1 MVLIVRDDVL
11 VENKQAREKVLAN
24 ERSLQVLDKVKE
36 LVCLGEDRVVLTD
49 QVANYYEIPKPT
61 LESVIE
67 DHKEELEED
76 GLKTI
81 RKDDLREF
89 KGNIQK
95 EDIYSKIKYS
105 RHLSLFTPKTVLK
118 IGMLL
123 NDSLVAAE
131 VKEQVIKS
139 KEENLINELAL
150 VNKRKVK
157 ENRLKYQ
164 LLQAFNGICSFE
176 TQVKCGSY
184 FIDFVLN
191 GNIAVECDENGHED
205 RKPDYELKREKLIKN
220 EGYKLIRYNP
230 DSEDTVFDLINR
242 VMRELI

>member
-1 MVLIVRDDVL
+1 MTNDNVL
-11 VENKQAREKVLAN
+11 VESKRAREKMLAN

-36 LVCLGEDRVVLTD
+36 LTYLKDDTYVTINQVVS
-49 QVANYYEIPKPT
+49 YYEVSKRTIER
-61 LESVIE
+61 LIYESREEFEFDGMMVIE
-67 DHKEELEED
+67 GKE
-76 GLKTI
+76 LK
-81 RKDDLREF
+81 EF
-89 KGNIQK
+89 KVNKLKKQGLYQK
-95 EDIYSKIKYS
+95 YKYSKK
-105 RHLSLFTPKTVLK
+105 LTLLPKKILLK
-118 IGMLL
+118 IGLL
-123 NDSLVAAE
+123 LTDSVVAQRLE
-131 VKEQVIKS
+131 EEIIKS
-139 KEENLINELAL
+139 KDYNLIEFMVLS
-150 VNKRKVK
+150 NKRKVK

-164 LLQAFNGICSFE
+164 LLQAFNGVCSFE

-205 RKPDYELKREKLIKN
+205 RKPGYELKREKFIKN